1 MATWHPVD
9 TAIGFQP
16 IETTETTQKH
26 PEGTMTK
33 ARSDTYGVG
42 EFIYLKGVGSTAIG
56 SVVIYDQYLH
66 TTTLAPA
73 TGGIGAVAVSMSA
86 NIANQWGWYCIGGAV
101 PVLAPNAMAAGAE
114 VFMLAATPGSVD
126 DAVVASEQIV
136 GAWVSTTTGTP
147 STGLGVVNL
156 NRPFLQGRIT

>member
-33 ARSDTYGVG
+33 ARSDTYGV
-42 EFIYLKGVGSTAIG
+42 A
-56 SVVIYDQYLH
+56 
-66 TTTLAPA
+66 
-73 TGGIGAVAVSMSA
+73 MSA